1 MFRATRP
8 ALRRHPAYW
17 RAARAIGLMLALPVF
32 SQPSAAQAWPD
43 KPIRLVVN
51 FPAGGAA
58 DTLARGLTPGL
69 TAALKRPVVVDNRP
83 GANGIMGADV
93 VAKSPADGYTFLLTS
108 GGAIAIDPFLYSKM
122 PYDPQKD
129 LTPVASVA
137 LVRVFLLVHPSVPA
151 RTLAEFVSYLRA
163 NPGKL
168 SFGSAGNGSTPHI
181 AAEMFK
187 RAGKLDAVH
196 VPYKGAAPALS
207 DLLSGQVQ
215 FMFDP
220 GPGLQHVAAGKLR
233 LLAVASGKRA
243 AQYPD
248 VPTLAEAGLPGV
260 NGDSTFGVYA
270 PAGTP
275 RAVVER
281 MNKEINQA
289 VAANVLQDSVNR
301 MGGAV
306 APLSIQAFA
315 ERQDAD
321 RARYGNFIKAAGMT
335 LD

>member
-168 SFGSAGNGSTPHI
+168 
-181 AAEMFK
+181 
-187 RAGKLDAVH
+187 DAVH